1 MKKDKNSDTT
11 TRNSEGNKKRYVGK
25 VRWNMYN
32 PEQEEKKIVKNER
45 RTKAA
50 FIITAVLALV
60 AIIIIP
66 VIVCC
71 VPMSEWEVR
80 EERLEIYTQIK
91 NRYDIEDL
99 VKERVKERMKEMG
112 GQTIELDTYHEY
124 EGIAWDWGIVRVDFL
139 HMTKV
144 KRTRATTR
152 RVATWKT
159 REDLNKNSIIINEF
173 LQQTSGKMLKIEFTQ
188 LNEDTNITTLTY
200 KLI

>member
-1 MKKDKNSDTT
+1 
-11 TRNSEGNKKRYVGK
+11 
-25 VRWNMYN
+25 MYN